1 MASTIFIIGR
11 ILLGGFFINSGI
23 NHFKGIG
30 MMSGY
35 AQMKG
40 VPLPKVSVAFSGA
53 LVLLGGLSVLLG
65 VYPTVGV
72 AALALFLIPVTFM
85 MHAFWKVQDPMAKMS
100 ERVNFTKNMALL
112 GAALILLAV
121 PQPWT
126 VSLF

>member
-1 MASTIFIIGR
+1 MESTIFVIGR
-11 ILLGGFFINSGI
+11 ILLGGFFVYSGF

-40 VPLPKVSVAFSGA
+40 VPKPKTSVAFTGA
-53 LVLLGGLSVLLG
+53 LLLVGGLSILLG
-65 VYPTVGV
+65 AYPTIGV
-72 AALALFLIPVTFM
+72 AALALFLIPATYM
-85 MHAFWKVQDPMAKMS
+85 MHAFWKIQDPMARMGEK
-100 ERVNFTKNMALL
+100 VNFTKNLALL
-112 GAALILLAV
+112 GAALSLLAI

>member
-1 MASTIFIIGR
+1 MESVIFVIGR
-11 ILLGGFFINSGI
+11 VLLGGFFVNSGI
-23 NHFKGIG
+23 NHFKSIA

-40 VPLPKVSVAFSGA
+40 VPMPKASVAFSGV
-53 LVLLGGLSVLLG
+53 LLLLGGLSVLLG

-72 AALALFLIPVTFM
+72 ASLALFLIPTTYM
-85 MHAFWKVQDPMAKMS
+85 MHAFWKVEDPMAKMG
-100 ERVNFTKNMALL
+100 ETVNFMKNTALL
-112 GAALILLAV
+112 GAALTLLAI

>member
-1 MASTIFIIGR
+1 MESTIFIIGR
-11 ILLGGFFINSGI
+11 VLLGGFFINSGI
-23 NHFKGIG
+23 NHFRGIA

-40 VPLPKVSVAFSGA
+40 VPMPKASVAFSGA
-53 LVLLGGLSVLLG
+53 LLLVGGLSILLG

-72 AALALFLIPVTFM
+72 VSLALFLIPTTYM
-85 MHAFWKVQDPMAKMS
+85 MHAFWKVEDPMAKMG
-100 ERVNFTKNMALL
+100 ERVNFTKNVALL
-112 GAALILLAV
+112 GAALILIAI

>member
-1 MASTIFIIGR
+1 MESIIFIIGR
-11 ILLGGFFINSGI
+11 VLLGGFFINSGI
-23 NHFKGIG
+23 NHFRGIA

-40 VPLPKVSVAFSGA
+40 IPMPKASVALTG
-53 LVLLGGLSVLLG
+53 VLLLIGGLSILLG

-72 AALALFLIPVTFM
+72 AALAVFLVPTTVM
-85 MHAFWKVQDPMAKMS
+85 MHAFWKVEDPMARMG
-100 ERVNFTKNMALL
+100 EMVNFTKNTALL
-112 GAALILLAV
+112 GAAFTLLAI

>member
-1 MASTIFIIGR
+1 MESIIFIIGR
-11 ILLGGFFINSGI
+11 VLLGGFFINSGI
-23 NHFKGIG
+23 SHFKGIA

-40 VPLPKVSVAFSGA
+40 VPLPKASVAFSG
-53 LVLLGGLSVLLG
+53 VLLLVGGLSILLG

-72 AALALFLIPVTFM
+72 AALAIFLLPVTYM
-85 MHAFWKVQDPMAKMS
+85 MHAFWKVQDPMAKMG
-100 ERVNFTKNMALL
+100 EMVNFTKNMALL
-112 GAALILLAV
+112 GAALTLLAI

>member
-1 MASTIFIIGR
+1 MESIIFLVGR

-23 NHFKGIG
+23 NHFRRIS

-40 VPLPKVSVAFSGA
+40 VPMPKASVAFTGA
-53 LVLLGGLSVLLG
+53 LLLVGGLSVLLG
-65 VYPTVGV
+65 VYPTIGI
-72 AALALFLIPVTFM
+72 AALAAFLIPTTFM
-85 MHAFWKVQDPMAKMS
+85 MHAFWKVEDPMAKMG
-100 ERVNFTKNMALL
+100 ERVNFTKNIALL
-112 GAALILLAV
+112 GAALTLLAI

>member
-1 MASTIFIIGR
+1 MESTIFIIGR

-23 NHFKGIG
+23 NHFRGIT

-40 VPLPKVSVAFSGA
+40 VPLPKASVAFSGA
-53 LVLLGGLSVLLG
+53 LLVIGGLSVLFG
-65 VYPTVGV
+65 IYPTVGV
-72 AALALFLIPVTFM
+72 VALALFLIPTTYM
-85 MHAFWKVQDPMAKMS
+85 MHAFWKVQDPMAKMG
-100 ERVNFTKNMALL
+100 EKVNFTKNVALL
-112 GAALILLAV
+112 GAALTLLAI

>member
-85 MHAFWKVQDPMAKMS
+85 MHAFWKV
-100 ERVNFTKNMALL
+100 R
-112 GAALILLAV
+112 I
-121 PQPWT
+121 PWPR
-126 VSLF
+126 

>member
-1 MASTIFIIGR
+1 MESIIFIIGR
-11 ILLGGFFINSGI
+11 VLLGGFFINSGI
-23 NHFKGIG
+23 SHFKGIA

-40 VPLPKVSVAFSGA
+40 VPLPKASVAFSG
-53 LVLLGGLSVLLG
+53 VLLLVGGLSILLG

-72 AALALFLIPVTFM
+72 AALAIFLLPVTYM
-85 MHAFWKVQDPMAKMS
+85 MHAFWKVQDPMAKMG
-100 ERVNFTKNMALL
+100 EMVNFAKNMALL
-112 GAALILLAV
+112 GAALTLLAI

>member
-1 MASTIFIIGR
+1 MESITFILGR

-23 NHFKGIG
+23 NHFKGIT

-40 VPLPKVSVAFSGA
+40 VPMPKASVAFSG
-53 LVLLGGLSVLLG
+53 VLLLIGGLSILLG

-72 AALALFLIPVTFM
+72 VSLALFLIPVTYM
-85 MHAFWKVQDPMAKMS
+85 MHAFWKVQDPMAKMG
-100 ERVNFTKNMALL
+100 EMVNFMKNLALL
-112 GAALILLAV
+112 GAALTLLAI
-121 PQPWT
+121 PQPWA

>member
-1 MASTIFIIGR
+1 MESIIFIIGR

-40 VPLPKVSVAFSGA
+40 VPLPKVSVVFSGA

-65 VYPTVGV
+65 VYPP
-72 AALALFLIPVTFM
+72 LESLQLHFFLF
-85 MHAFWKVQDPMAKMS
+85 
-100 ERVNFTKNMALL
+100 R
-112 GAALILLAV
+112 
-121 PQPWT
+121 
-126 VSLF
+126 

>member
-1 MASTIFIIGR
+1 MESVIFVIGR
-11 ILLGGFFINSGI
+11 FLLGGFFVNSGI
-23 NHFKGIG
+23 NHFKSIA

-40 VPLPKVSVAFSGA
+40 VPMPKASVAFSGV
-53 LVLLGGLSVLLG
+53 LLLLGGLSVLLG

-72 AALALFLIPVTFM
+72 ASLALFLIPTTYM
-85 MHAFWKVQDPMAKMS
+85 MHAFWKVEDPMAKMG
-100 ERVNFTKNMALL
+100 ETVNFMKNTALL
-112 GAALILLAV
+112 GAALTLLAI

>member
-1 MASTIFIIGR
+1 MESTIFVVGR

-23 NHFKGIG
+23 NHFRGIT

-40 VPLPKVSVAFSGA
+40 VPLPKASVAFSGA
-53 LVLLGGLSVLLG
+53 LLVIGGLSVLFG
-65 VYPTVGV
+65 IYPTVGV
-72 AALALFLIPVTFM
+72 VALALFLIPTTYM
-85 MHAFWKVQDPMAKMS
+85 MHAFWKVQDPMAKMG
-100 ERVNFTKNMALL
+100 EKVNFTKNVALL
-112 GAALILLAV
+112 GAALTLLAI